1 MILFGFTVFAFTI
14 FVLYEQFVKRDP
26 LESPAPDDPPEP
38 EYTEYDGDREPD
50 PIWDPLS
57 ETEKK
62 AKLDKQLD
70 DYYANNGRKVMLAW
84 AYLFGYNKGKADK
97 QN

>member
-14 FVLYEQFVKRDP
+14 FVLYEQFVKGDP
-26 LESPAPDDPPEP
+26 LDTLAPDDPPEP
-38 EYTEYDGDREPD
+38 EYTDYDSDREPD
-50 PIWDPLS
+50 PDWDPLS
-57 ETEKK
+57 DAEKK

-70 DYYANNGRKVMLAW
+70 DYYAGRGRKAMLAW

-97 QN
+97 QD